1 MKISIL
7 IPDSL
12 EHVPFGA
19 QVFDGVT
26 TFKVFTSVADSVELH
41 LFKSYGGKTEHIIPL
56 NHFGQGIWGIQ
67 INKNLTHWLYG
78 YKLSIKKYHPP
89 QVQLTNELI
98 ADPWSKHVVSRNH
111 YLQFPLSYI
120 APEDHFDWDGD
131 DFVTPDDIRDLI
143 IYEMHLKDLTGSDS
157 TWSFSKG
164 SYKSFIDPTSRGGF
178 NYVKKLG
185 VNAIEFLPLQKFAH
199 IEPSY
204 LEATSEG
211 SINTWNFYGR
221 NYWGYMTSFFFC
233 PETSYASTAS
243 NELFDVI
250 GKDLLARTELK
261 QLVKSIHKENISVI
275 LDVVYNHVS
284 NYDLNPLKFLDKP
297 HYFRLDKDFNYI
309 SHSGCGNDFKTE
321 SPMSRKLIIE
331 SLKYW
336 MTEFH
341 IDGFRFDLAS
351 LIDWETID
359 LIKKELQ
366 TINPNVIL
374 IAEAWSPVN
383 YAPTEF
389 GNRGWA
395 AWNDKFRNGIKGIEP
410 IHRLGYIF
418 GHLNELSN
426 KESIENYLSGSL
438 IYKAN
443 GLFPDSSKSINYLES
458 HDGYTL
464 GDFIRMS
471 INPDKASKPVRNKR
485 EFVRLNETE
494 LRVSKF
500 AAFLLF
506 VAQGIPMIHAGQE
519 FARSKIIAPSPVN
532 DPQTGFIDHDSYNKD
547 NDTNYIDF
555 NLIEVNEELLKYYK
569 YLIEMRKTHEVF
581 RKTTPEN
588 IHFFQTHDSHVI
600 GYRIQAIYQ
609 GKNCEYQVWI
619 NAHRD
624 KSVELKFDKEF
635 TIIAD
640 STLESFTESKKTT
653 YYNLPSSSGLVV
665 MVFLADNP

>member
-1 MKISIL
+1 LIHSII
-7 IPDSL
+7 IPDTF
-12 EHVPFGA
+12 EHQPFGA
-19 QVFDGVT
+19 QVLDGVT
-26 TFKVFTSVADSVELH
+26 TFKVFSSIADSVELH
-41 LFKSYGGKTEHIIPL
+41 LLKSYGGKTEHIIPL
-56 NHFGQGIWGIQ
+56 NHFGDGIWGIQ

-78 YKLSIKKYHPP
+78 YKLSIKKYQPP

-98 ADPWSKHVVSRNH
+98 ADPWAKHIVSRNH

-120 APEDHFDWDGD
+120 APEDTFDWEGD
-131 DFVTPDDIRDLI
+131 SFITPTDLRDLI
-143 IYEMHLKDLTGSDS
+143 IYEMHLKDVTGSDS
-157 TWSFSKG
+157 TWSYSKG
-164 SYKSFIDPTSRGGF
+164 SYKSFIDPTSQGGI

-185 VNAIEFLPLQKFAH
+185 VNAVEFLPLQKFAH

-211 SINTWNFYGR
+211 SLNTWNFYGR
-221 NYWGYMTSFFFC
+221 NYWGYMTSFYFC

-250 GKDLLARTELK
+250 GKDLHARTELK
-261 QLVKSIHKENISVI
+261 NVIKSLHKEKISVI

-297 HYFRLDKDFNYI
+297 HYFRLDHHHNYI

-321 SPMSRKLIIE
+321 SPMSRKLIID

-341 IDGFRFDLAS
+341 VDGFRFDLAS
-351 LIDWETID
+351 LIDWETIEE
-359 LIKKELQ
+359 IKNELRK
-366 TINPNVIL
+366 INPHVIL

-395 AWNDKFRNGIKGIEP
+395 AWNDKFRNGIKGVEP

-418 GHLNELSN
+418 GHLNDVSN
-426 KESIENYLSGSL
+426 KESVENYLSGSL
-438 IYKAN
+438 IYRPN

-464 GDFIRMS
+464 GDFVRLS
-471 INPDKASKPVRNKR
+471 INPDKLNKPVRNKK
-485 EFVRLNETE
+485 EFIRLNDAE

-500 AAFLLF
+500 AAFMLF
-506 VAQGIPMIHAGQE
+506 VSQGIPMIHAGQE

-532 DPQTGFIDHDSYNKD
+532 DPKTGFIDHDSYNKD
-547 NDTNYIDF
+547 NETNYIDF
-555 NLIEVNEELLKYYK
+555 NEIEVNEELLLYYK
-569 YLIEMRKTHEVF
+569 NLIELRKKHDVF
-581 RKTTPEN
+581 RKCTPEN
-588 IHFFQTHDSHVI
+588 MHFFQTHDAHVI
-600 GYRIQAIYQ
+600 GYKIQSKLNGHA
-609 GKNCEYQVWI
+609 CEYQVWI

-624 KSVELKFDKEF
+624 KSIELKFEKEF
-635 TIIAD
+635 TILAD
-640 STLESFTESKKTT
+640 ATNASFKESKKTT
-653 YYNLPSSSGLVV
+653 HYSLPESSGLVI